1 VNALNRGLTV
11 VENVLAAGALA
22 AATIIA
28 IVAVVLRSGFGVFLF
43 WSEEAI
49 IYLIIFSTFFGAVIT
64 LRAQEHVNVDV
75 IATFLGRRGK
85 QVMALVALVV
95 TLVYLGAV
103 GFYAWMLLFEPFS
116 SSTSTPAL
124 ELPLWVVESAVAI
137 GFTLMFLRAIEL
149 IVRVWRHGVEEENV
163 LATEAEAIGLD
174 ITSLDRL
181 RGDQP
186 DDGKGSG
193 KGRTDS

>member
-1 VNALNRGLTV
+1 MPG
-11 VENVLAAGALA
+11 
-22 AATIIA
+22 
-28 IVAVVLRSGFGVFLF
+28 
-43 WSEEAI
+43 
-49 IYLIIFSTFFGAVIT
+49 
-64 LRAQEHVNVDV
+64 
-75 IATFLGRRGK
+75 
-85 QVMALVALVV
+85 
-95 TLVYLGAV
+95 
-103 GFYAWMLLFEPFS
+103 
-116 SSTSTPAL
+116 TSTPAL

-149 IVRVWRHGVEEENV
+149 IVRVWRHGVEEENA
-163 LATEAEAIGLD
+163 LETEAEAIGLD